1 MAENVFRRTLR
12 IPVPAD
18 QESFDALLIAHMEE
32 LEKDS
37 PHRLQEWVRSCLRAA
52 YMQERAVVD
61 CERRSRGGE
70 G

>member
-12 IPVPAD
+12 IPVPVTVD
-18 QESFDALLIAHMEE
+18 SVDALLIAHMEE

-37 PHRLQEWVRSCLRAA
+37 PHRLQEWVRNCLRSA
-52 YMQERAVVD
+52 YMQEKAVVD

>member
-12 IPVPAD
+12 IPIPVSA
-18 QESFDALLIAHMEE
+18 ESVDALLIAHMEE

-37 PHRLQEWVRSCLRAA
+37 PHRLQEWVRSSLRNA
-52 YMQERAVVD
+52 YVQEKAVVD

-70 G
+70 